1 MEIQRLRADTPGCAH
16 RNHLNNAGSS
26 LMPAPV
32 LAALQDHVRLEAEI
46 GGYEAAAAAAEG
58 VAGAYRSVAA
68 LLRTSPDQVA
78 FTEHAT
84 ASFVA
89 ALSAVRFRPGD
100 VLLTTRNDY
109 ISNQIQYLALA
120 DRFGV
125 DVVRAPDAPEGGVD
139 LQAMEGLI
147 HRRRPRLVA
156 VTQIPTNSGLVQD
169 VAAIGRMCRSRDTL
183 FLVDACQSVGQM
195 PVDPEAMGCDF
206 LSATARKFLR
216 GPRGAGFLWVS
227 RRTLDAGLEPL
238 FPDMRGAD
246 WIADDLYQPAPTARR
261 FETWEFA
268 WSLVLAT
275 GAAAAYAGALDMSAI
290 QTRVRDLAER
300 LRSGLA
306 ALDGVRVLDRGREL
320 CAIVTMTAE
329 DQAAD
334 ALMTS
339 LRQRGINTTAQQ
351 TGDALLDYEAK
362 GAPGALRLSPH
373 YFNTEA
379 EVDAAVDALREILKR

>member
-32 LAALQDHVRLEAEI
+32 LAALRDHVDLEARI
-46 GGYEAAAAAAEG
+46 GGYEAAAEAAGGIAD
-58 VAGAYRSVAA
+58 AYQSVAA
-68 LLRTSPDQVA
+68 LLGTSPEQVA

-125 DVVRAPDAPEGGVD
+125 EVVRAPDAPEGGVD
-139 LQAMEGLI
+139 LQALEGLI

-169 VAAIGRMCRSRDTL
+169 VAAIGHMCRSRDIL

-195 PVDPEAMGCDF
+195 PVDPEAIGCDF

-227 RRTLDAGLEPL
+227 RRALDAGLEPL

-290 QTRVRDLAER
+290 QARVRGLAER
-300 LRSGLA
+300 LRSGLSS
-306 ALDGVRVLDRGREL
+306 LDGVRVLDRGREL

-329 DQAAD
+329 GHAST

-339 LRQRGINTTAQQ
+339 LRARGINTTAQQ
-351 TGDALLDYEAK
+351 SGDALLDYEAK
-362 GAPGALRLSPH
+362 GTEGALRLSPH

-379 EVDAAVDALREILKR
+379 EVDAAVDALREILER

>member
-1 MEIQRLRADTPGCAH
+1 MRADTPGCAH

-68 LLRTSPDQVA
+68 LLGTSPDQVA

-156 VTQIPTNSGLVQD
+156 ATQIPTNSGLVQD
-169 VAAIGRMCRSRDTL
+169 VAAIGRMCRSRDIL

-227 RRTLDAGLEPL
+227 RRALDAGLEPL

-275 GAAAAYAGALDMSAI
+275 GAAAAYAGALDMNAI
-290 QTRVRDLAER
+290 QARVRDLAER

-329 DQAAD
+329 GHPAD

-339 LRQRGINTTAQQ
+339 LRERGINTTAQQ

-362 GAPGALRLSPH
+362 GTPGALRLSPH